1 MNMTSRIDY
10 SKYDI
15 YYTEVSNA
23 INANPNTECMQQ
35 NCVPHEWSHQDQYSN
50 ILDPHRE
57 GKNYERMVNPRP
69 WSFEISTVHDNTVI
83 LVFSKIISK
92 VWPDANAVVRRLNN
106 LIEDSK
112 TMNGS
117 QLKAKYQT
125 QSRKPKDLSQT
136 QPVRRTMARA
146 TSGDFKPTST
156 GAKQFA
162 STSPRGNVP
171 ALGNK
176 RLSFAPAPRG

>member
-1 MNMTSRIDY
+1 MIMTSRIDFD
-10 SKYDI
+10 KYDK

-23 INANPNTECMQQ
+23 INANPNTECMLQ
-35 NCVPHEWSHQDQYSN
+35 NTVPLEWCHQDQYAY
-50 ILDPHRE
+50 ILDPGHHGRDF
-57 GKNYERMVNPRP
+57 ERNLFPRP
-69 WSFEISTVHDNTVI
+69 WSFEVSTVHDNTVI
-83 LVFSKIISK
+83 LVFSKIILK

-112 TMNGS
+112 TMNGRE
-117 QLKAKYQT
+117 LKAKYET
-125 QSRKPKDLSQT
+125 QPRKPKDLSQT
-136 QPVRRTMARA
+136 QPVRRQMARA

-162 STSPRGNVP
+162 QTSPRASVP

-176 RLSFAPAPRG
+176 RSSFVPAPRG